1 MALVTISGFPSCGKT
16 TRSKQLQLLLQEKQS
31 LPVVL
36 VNDESLNLSRSAYDG
51 ALALRPR
58 TKPCEL
64 MLC

>member
-16 TRSKQLQLLLQEKQS
+16 TRSKQLQALLQRKQS

-51 ALALRPR
+51 ALALRP
-58 TKPCEL
+58 
-64 MLC
+64 